1 MKAVDI
7 ESVIFQKKSYLC
19 VGLDPDLNKLPAH
32 LPKNAEGVLEFC
44 LSIIEYTAPFAAA
57 FKLNSA
63 FFESLGPAGWSAM
76 ETVFETLKHQKIYAI
91 ADAKRADIGNTSEH
105 YAKAF
110 FENMDADA
118 ITLSP
123 YMGHD
128 SISPF
133 LQYPDKAAILL
144 ALTSNSGHVDFE
156 MQKLENGKRL
166 YEQVIETSLTWPKPG
181 ELMFVIG
188 ATRYQEIQNVRRICP
203 DNFLLVPGVGAQGG
217 SLQQISKYGLNS
229 KGGLL
234 VNASRS
240 IIYAGN
246 GIDFG
251 KQAAQEAE
259 KLQKEMSQY
268 LV

>member
-1 MKAVDI
+1 MKVTDL
-7 ESVIFQKKSYLC
+7 ETVILQKKSYLC
-19 VGLDPDLNKLPAH
+19 VGLDPDLNKLPTY

-44 LSIIEYTAPFAAA
+44 LTIIEQTAPFAAA
-57 FKLNSA
+57 YKLNSA
-63 FFESLGPAGWSAM
+63 FFEILGASGWSAM
-76 ETVFETLKHQKIYAI
+76 QSIFEILKKRGIYTI
-91 ADAKRADIGNTSEH
+91 ADAKRADIGNTSEN

-123 YMGHD
+123 YMGQD

-144 ALTSNSGHVDFE
+144 ALTSNSGHIDFE
-156 MQKLENGKRL
+156 MQKLENGKRI
-166 YEQVIETSLTWPKPG
+166 YELVIETSLNWPKVG

-188 ATRYQEIQNVRRICP
+188 ATRSEEIKNVRRICP

-217 SLQQISKYGLNS
+217 SLQKISKYGLNQ

-246 GIDFG
+246 GKDFG
-251 KQAAQEAE
+251 KQAGEEAE

-268 LV
+268 L

>member
-1 MKAVDI
+1 MKASDL
-7 ESVIFQKKSYLC
+7 ETVILDKKSYLC
-19 VGLDPDLNKLPAH
+19 VGLDPDLSKLPAH

-44 LSIIEYTAPFAAA
+44 LSIIEHTTPFAAA
-57 FKLNSA
+57 YKINSA
-63 FFESLGPAGWSAM
+63 FFESLGAAGWSAM
-76 ETVFETLKHQKIYAI
+76 QTVFGTLKHLKIYAI

-110 FENMDADA
+110 FENMNADA

-144 ALTSNSGHVDFE
+144 ALTSNSGHIDFE

-166 YEQVIETSLTWPKPG
+166 YEMVIETSQTWPKLG

-188 ATRYQEIQNVRRICP
+188 ATRTQEIQNVRRICP
-203 DNFLLVPGVGAQGG
+203 DNFLLVPGVGTQGG
-217 SLQQISKYGLNS
+217 SLHEISKYGLNA

-234 VNASRS
+234 INASRS

-246 GIDFG
+246 NIDYG
-251 KQAAQEAE
+251 KRAADEAE
-259 KLQKEMSQY
+259 KLQKEMC
-268 LV
+268 LFL